1 MAGFQRIFQHV
12 FHFAPVT
19 STVWVQM
26 QMISA
31 APCPSK
37 LPQQQNS
44 PGNLLSEKP
53 GSHMLVL
60 TSMCFNPKKEL
71 KSGNAGPAQEAL
83 AVGGFTTAE
92 LHHKKRKKT
101 LWNNIQLLHTQN
113 TIHNKWICAKSKQTE
128 LRELEELTQYFLEI
142 IITYCISL
150 YYASLFYPSFCFFS
164 LTKKVNVMQSFML

>member
-92 LHHKKRKKT
+92 LHHKKRKKPYGT
-101 LWNNIQLLHTQN
+101 TSSCCILKIQYIINEYVL
-113 TIHNKWICAKSKQTE
+113 KASKLNSE
-128 LRELEELTQYFLEI
+128 NWR
-142 IITYCISL
+142 S
-150 YYASLFYPSFCFFS
+150 
-164 LTKKVNVMQSFML
+164 